1 MLDQDRLIS
10 SNRFLEHPNII
21 LCGVDPWAALI
32 TPRRLRLSGFERLKL
47 CSEPREDDFLK
58 ISNVCGPVAQTSTP
72 NQDYRLKT
80 DERYSLTAGVAQLAR
95 LTQRRGME
103 KGPRWAM
110 RAGAQSGASGPG
122 ALRYGPRSRS

>member
-1 MLDQDRLIS
+1 M
-10 SNRFLEHPNII
+10 
-21 LCGVDPWAALI
+21 
-32 TPRRLRLSGFERLKL
+32 L

-80 DERYSLTAGVAQLAR
+80 DERYSLTAGVAQAR

-122 ALRYGPRSRS
+122 RSAMAPGRGRKDRR

>member
-1 MLDQDRLIS
+1 
-10 SNRFLEHPNII
+10 
-21 LCGVDPWAALI
+21 
-32 TPRRLRLSGFERLKL
+32 
-47 CSEPREDDFLK
+47 
-58 ISNVCGPVAQTSTP
+58 
-72 NQDYRLKT
+72 
-80 DERYSLTAGVAQLAR
+80 LTAGVAQLAR

>member
-72 NQDYRLKT
+72 GQDYRLKT
-80 DERYSLTAGVAQLAR
+80 VERYSLTAGVAQLAR
-95 LTQRRGME
+95 FTRGE
-103 KGPRWAM
+103 EWRKGP
-110 RAGAQSGASGPG
+110 AG
-122 ALRYGPRSRS
+122 R